1 MSGRP
6 PSMSEQFHDNICAFI
21 NSQRT
26 AVQRQVVIL
35 SVSPLHVGVEA
46 VIGGPA
52 FILIPQA
59 FLRGLL
65 PFTVHFDDALSP
77 ELHICVD
84 KDLQAVRLVLQN
96 IVGTAANN
104 DAWAFSAS
112 SIITLLWCSHR
123 MSSLVGPNIRLEKAA
138 DRKLPGAYSPA
149 SFT

>member
-84 KDLQAVRLVLQN
+84 KDL
-96 IVGTAANN
+96 
-104 DAWAFSAS
+104 
-112 SIITLLWCSHR
+112 
-123 MSSLVGPNIRLEKAA
+123 
-138 DRKLPGAYSPA
+138 
-149 SFT
+149 